1 MPASG
6 LIEKDGNLQNFDG
19 MNCALK
25 ALSTGH
31 VIQFLVLLDIMD
43 KSGHY
48 QYVLCIGT
56 CTKMSEIPNRNAS
69 ILVDFNQ

>member
-25 ALSTGH
+25 ALSTGQH
-31 VIQFLVLLDIMD
+31 R
-43 KSGHY
+43 
-48 QYVLCIGT
+48 
-56 CTKMSEIPNRNAS
+56 TKCNSVSCATLHNGQIRSLSVCPLYWYMYEN
-69 ILVDFNQ
+69 V